1 MPMARYLG
9 SCGVGGAGLSGGPR
23 FAFCSIAWLM
33 LAGVQCVP
41 VGDAPTLRLLGG
53 LHIGSFVARAPAA
66 ELASFSWLL
75 LWMLAL

>member
-1 MPMARYLG
+1 
-9 SCGVGGAGLSGGPR
+9 
-23 FAFCSIAWLM
+23 M

-41 VGDAPTLRLLGG
+41 VGDAPTRPRLLRLLGG
-53 LHIGSFVARAPAA
+53 LHTGAFVARTPAA